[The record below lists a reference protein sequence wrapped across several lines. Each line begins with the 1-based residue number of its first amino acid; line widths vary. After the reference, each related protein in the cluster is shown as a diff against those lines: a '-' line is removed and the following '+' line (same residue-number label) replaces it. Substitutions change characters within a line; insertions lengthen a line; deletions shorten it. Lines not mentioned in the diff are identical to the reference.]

1 MYTLIVKGGIIIVPI
16 IAGSII
22 ALTILIERII
32 YFVRIKNFTKEFSSQ
47 IKRLLKNKDINSA
60 VELCKKNKNEH
71 LANIIL
77 AGIMSVNEGKTAV
90 KIAIVEAGDYELPK
104 LEHYLSVLGIIATI
118 EPLLGLLGTVTGM
131 IRAFSVIAQQG
142 LVYSPALAGGIS
154 EALITTAAGLFI
166 GIPCLI
172 ANHYLINVADNIAL
186 EMEKESSDILKLLV
200 Q

>member
-1 MYTLIVKGGIIIVPI
+1 MYSLIVKGGIVMVPI
-16 IAGSII
+16 VAGSVI

-32 YFVRIKNFTKEFSSQ
+32 YFIRVKKFTFIFGAQ
-47 IKRLLKNKDINSA
+47 IKKLLNNKDTNSA
-60 VELCKKNKNEH
+60 IALCRQNKNEP

-77 AGIMSVNEGKTAV
+77 AGLMSVKDGKDAI
-90 KIAIVEAGDYELPK
+90 KSAIVEAGNYELPK
-104 LEHYLSVLGIIATI
+104 LEQYLNMLGIIATV

-142 LVYSPALAGGIS
+142 LVYSQGLAGGIS

-172 ANHYLINVADNIAL
+172 ANHYLIHKADNITL
-186 EMEKESSDILKLLV
+186 EMEKESADILKLLA

>member
-1 MYTLIVKGGIIIVPI
+1 MYTLIVKGGIVMIPI
-16 IAGSII
+16 IAGSVI

-32 YFVRIKNFTKEFSSQ
+32 YFIRVKKFTMEFSVQ
-47 IKRLLKNKDINSA
+47 VKRLINNKDINA
-60 VELCKKNKNEH
+60 AIDLCKKNKNEH

-77 AGIMSVNEGKTAV
+77 AGLMSIKDGKDAV
-90 KIAIVEAGDYELPK
+90 KTAIVEAGNYELPK
-104 LEHYLSVLGIIATI
+104 LEQYLNVLGIIATI

-142 LVYSPALAGGIS
+142 LVYSPGLAGGIS

-172 ANHYLINVADNIAL
+172 ANHYLINAADNLAL

-200 Q
+200 Y